1 MPLYE
6 YRCDS
11 CGFRFERIERP
22 SSPTARACPQCEH
35 EAKRLLGVPA
45 LQFKGSGW
53 YVTDYGRGSAQSP
66 PADTESTT
74 ESTSTQSTAD
84 TTAKSQETAAAP
96 V

>member
-6 YRCDS
+6 YRCES
-11 CGFRFERIERP
+11 CGFSFERIERP
-22 SSPTARACPQCEH
+22 SSPRARACPQCEH

-66 PADTESTT
+66 APQAESTT
-74 ESTSTQSTAD
+74 EPKPKTETTE
-84 TTAKSQETAAAP
+84 TTAQSAA
-96 V
+96 